1 MLGDIVLSLLF
12 VWLLAIVVLS
22 MIGITFGMVMVMLTI
37 IKVIV

>member
-12 VWLLAIVVLS
+12 VWLLVIVVLS